1 MGRVHLIK
9 SFEALLHEDVI
20 IHTHQLMTRWALVAA
35 AQVCE
40 QLPYLVAS
48 SSLCFDFGRSL
59 ALFALGQF
67 WPTGMWFESGHCDAV
82 FSCLL
87 SDDCSA
93 HLDVKRPWTP
103 IINKRKYHFH
113 CQCQGCPVGSCANKY
128 NGTIENSTHAAK
140 LMPLLLLM
148 AVLNNFNHAVP

>member
-9 SFEALLHEDVI
+9 SFEAPLHEDVI
-20 IHTHQLMTRWALVAA
+20 VHTHQLMTRRALVAA

-40 QLPYLVAS
+40 QLPYLVAL
-48 SSLCFDFGRSL
+48 SSLCFDFGHSL
-59 ALFALGQF
+59 F

-87 SDDCSA
+87 SDDGLA

-103 IINKRKYHFH
+103 IINK
-113 CQCQGCPVGSCANKY
+113 
-128 NGTIENSTHAAK
+128 
-140 LMPLLLLM
+140 
-148 AVLNNFNHAVP
+148 